1 MKAEDAKNNWNRDD
15 LWEAELALLKGIFDQ
30 TELIETT
37 KWGGTVYTINGK
49 NVIGLGGFK
58 NYFAIWFFNGV
69 FLTDPK
75 KVLVNANEGVTKS
88 LRQWRFASA
97 AEVDE
102 KMILTYVKEAIA
114 NEKAGKSVPPEAKS
128 RNFVMPE
135 LLKDALEQNNL
146 KTSFEKFTPYKQ
158 FEFVEYIDTAKQ
170 EKTKL
175 ARIEKI
181 LPMIKDH
188 IGLNDRYRK

>member
-1 MKAEDAKNNWNRDD
+1 M
-15 LWEAELALLKGIFDQ
+15 ALLKAIFDQ
-30 TELIETT
+30 TELVETT

-69 FLTDPK
+69 FLSDPK

-97 AEVDE
+97 AQVNE
-102 KMILTYVKEAIA
+102 KTILMYIKEAIA
-114 NEKAGKSVPPEAKS
+114 NEKAGKNIPPEAKS
-128 RNFVMPE
+128 RNFVIPE
-135 LLKDALEQNNL
+135 LLTNALEQNNL
-146 KTSFEKFTPYKQ
+146 KTSFEKFTPYRQ
-158 FEFVEYIDTAKQ
+158 FEFVEYIDSAKQ

-175 ARIEKI
+175 SRIEKI
-181 LPMIKDH
+181 LPMIKDN
-188 IGLNDRYRK
+188 IGLNDRYRKQ